1 MYEDVETGLINQL
14 MMSYELAVMWRH
26 PVVSSA
32 LDSYAKRVIR
42 AYYVYESTHILT
54 YHAACS
60 TLRKIELDIS
70 RFLRSALLQWLL
82 LWTYEW
88 NIDTYD
94 N

>member
-42 AYYVYESTHILT
+42 AYYVYESTYIYVSRCL
-54 YHAACS
+54 
-60 TLRKIELDIS
+60 LDSSQNWTWYFAFFAKRAVTVAVIVN
-70 RFLRSALLQWLL
+70 
-82 LWTYEW
+82 LWMKYRYVW
-88 NIDTYD
+88 
-94 N
+94 